1 MLYPLS
7 MLSVYTESFALFLLF
22 NKSYSVTTMYVC
34 MFMDSIL
41 WLRGQELGFLSHLLG
56 ACLESLNAYSR

>member
-22 NKSYSVTTMYVC
+22 NKSYSVTTMSVC
-34 MFMDSIL
+34 LFIDSIL
-41 WLRGQELGFLSHLLG
+41 WLCGQQLRFLSHLLG
-56 ACLESLNAYSR
+56 ARLEILNAYSR